1 VLILWRRHL
10 KSCPHKL
17 RENLRCTCPI
27 WIDWRIGGQRIRKP
41 IGLRDWQKA
50 QQRARDWEAEGFTE
64 AGKVQ
69 TVKEACDRFLN
80 DAKARDLKEP
90 TLYKFSLLFRQMQD
104 FALTNGLV
112 FVSDFTL
119 DWVRRFRESW
129 PNRNLAAKKKLE
141 NLRAFFRFAHDSG
154 WVASNPATKLKP
166 PRITDPV
173 VVPFTRDEVIK
184 IVKACDRYP
193 DKQNAVR
200 LRALVLLL
208 QYSGLR
214 IGDAVTLSRDR
225 ISDGKLSLYTTKT
238 GTAVYCPL
246 PPVVITA
253 LDAVPANGKFFF
265 WTGASKPKSTVGNWQ
280 RAMKRLFKLADVS
293 HGHPHK
299 FRHTFATELLQDGV
313 SLDDVAMLLGHRSS
327 KITERHYSHWI
338 AARQRNLEASV
349 RKTWARL
356 GHIENEAAA
365 NN

>member
-1 VLILWRRHL
+1 
-10 KSCPHKL
+10 
-17 RENLRCTCPI
+17 
-27 WIDWRIGGQRIRKP
+27 
-41 IGLRDWQKA
+41 
-50 QQRARDWEAEGFTE
+50 
-64 AGKVQ
+64 
-69 TVKEACDRFLN
+69 
-80 DAKARDLKEP
+80 
-90 TLYKFSLLFRQMQD
+90 
-104 FALTNGLV
+104 
-112 FVSDFTL
+112 
-119 DWVRRFRESW
+119 
-129 PNRNLAAKKKLE
+129 
-141 NLRAFFRFAHDSG
+141 
-154 WVASNPATKLKP
+154 
-166 PRITDPV
+166 
-173 VVPFTRDEVIK
+173 TRDEVIK

-265 WTGASKPKSTVGNWQ
+265 WTGESKPKSTVGNWQ

-349 RKTWARL
+349 RKRWARL
-356 GHIENEAAA
+356 GHTENEAT
-365 NN
+365 